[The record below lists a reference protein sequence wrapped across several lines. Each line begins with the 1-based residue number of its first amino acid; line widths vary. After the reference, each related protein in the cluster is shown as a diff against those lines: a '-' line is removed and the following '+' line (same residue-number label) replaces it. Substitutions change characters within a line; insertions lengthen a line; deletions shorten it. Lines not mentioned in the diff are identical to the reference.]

1 MNPAPE
7 KRAPKHFGTRGEVPP
22 TFQGT
27 NDMSLYGAM
36 MIGVSAL
43 DANSRALSISSSN
56 IANVNTVGYKASGS
70 AFSTF
75 LASAVGS
82 GDVTDAGVI
91 ANQAQ
96 HITTQGGITATDSST
111 DLALSGNGF
120 FVVSPNLTGGSGGSQ
135 QLLYTR
141 AGSFQPDANGNLRNT
156 AGLYLMGW
164 PLDSN
169 GAVPT
174 DRNDL
179 TTININSLQGKAE
192 ATTTMSL
199 KANLQ
204 ASTAVVSPYTAG
216 DMAAGT
222 VTPAFQRTI
231 NVYDS
236 QGGTQPL
243 QVSYVKTGANTW
255 AYEVTYQGA
264 GANIGSPTNNLIASG
279 TMSFNADGT
288 LATADTSAASPTGS
302 INVTIPWA
310 AQSGLNPQT
319 ISINMGTVGS
329 SDGITQFD
337 NPSALVSS
345 SVDGALF
352 GSLSGVSIDDNGFV
366 TAQFSN
372 GLSQKV
378 FKLPVATFDNPDGL
392 TAVSGNAYQAS
403 SESGT
408 PTIGEANLGGAGS
421 IQAKS
426 LEGSTVDLATEFTNL
441 ITTQRAYSASARIVT
456 TADQML
462 QTLEQI
468 Q

>member
-1 MNPAPE
+1 
-7 KRAPKHFGTRGEVPP
+7 
-22 TFQGT
+22 
-27 NDMSLYGAM
+27 MSLYGAM
-36 MIGVSAL
+36 MIGVSGL
-43 DANSRALSISSSN
+43 DANSRALSVSSSN
-56 IANVNTVGYKASGS
+56 IANVNTVGYKASGN
-70 AFSTF
+70 AFATL

-82 GDVTDAGVI
+82 GDVSQAGVI

-96 HITTQGGITATDSST
+96 NVTEQGGITSTSSAT

-120 FVVSPNLTGGSGGSQ
+120 FVVSPNLNSSTGNSQ
-135 QLLYTR
+135 TLLYTR
-141 AGSFQPDANGNLRNT
+141 AGSFTPDSQGNLKNT
-156 AGLYLMGW
+156 AGLYLQGW
-164 PLDSN
+164 PLDAS

-179 TTININSLQGKAE
+179 TNINVNNLAGKAE
-192 ATTTMSL
+192 ATTTLSM

-204 ASTAVVSPYTAG
+204 ASTAITTPYTAG

-222 VTPAFQRTI
+222 VKPDFQRTI

-236 QGGTQPL
+236 QGGAQPL

-255 AYEVTYQGA
+255 SYEVAYQGA
-264 GANIGSPTNNLIASG
+264 GANIGSPANNVIKTG

-288 LATADTSAASPTGS
+288 LKNADTSAATPTGS
-302 INVTIPWA
+302 ISLTIPWVSSA
-310 AQSGLNPQT
+310 SGLNPQP
-319 ISINMGTVGS
+319 ISIDMGTVGS
-329 SDGITQFD
+329 SDGLTQFD

-352 GSLSGVSIDDNGFV
+352 GSLSGVSIDADGFV

-378 FKLPVATFDNPDGL
+378 FKLPVATFANPDGL
-392 TAVSGNAYQAS
+392 SAVSGNAYAAS
-403 SESGT
+403 QQSGT
-408 PTIGEANLGGAGS
+408 PTIGEANLGGAGV
-421 IQAKS
+421 IQSQA

>member
-1 MNPAPE
+1 
-7 KRAPKHFGTRGEVPP
+7 
-22 TFQGT
+22 
-27 NDMSLYGAM
+27 M
-36 MIGVSAL
+36 MIGVSGL
-43 DANSRALSISSSN
+43 DANSRALSVSSSN
-56 IANVNTVGYKASGS
+56 IANVNTIGYKASGN
-70 AFSTF
+70 AFSTL

-82 GDVTDAGVI
+82 GDVSSAGVI

-96 HITTQGGITATDSST
+96 LVTEQGGITSTQSAT

-120 FVVSPNLTGGSGGSQ
+120 FVVSTSPGSSSGTSTS
-135 QLLYTR
+135 LLYTR
-141 AGSFQPDANGNLRNT
+141 AGNFTPDANGNLENA
-156 AGLYLMGW
+156 AGLYLQGW
-164 PLDSN
+164 PLAADGS
-169 GAVPT
+169 VPT

-179 TTININSLQGKAE
+179 TDINVNNLAGKAE
-192 ATTTMSL
+192 ATTTMSI

-204 ASTAVVSPYTAG
+204 ASTTITTPYTAG
-216 DMAAGT
+216 DMASGA
-222 VTPAFQRTI
+222 VTPDFQRTI

-236 QGGTQPL
+236 QGGAQPL
-243 QVSYVKTGANTW
+243 QVSYVKTGANSW
-255 AYEVTYQGA
+255 SYEVTYQGA
-264 GANIGSPTNNLIASG
+264 GANIGSPTNNLVASG

-288 LATADTSAASPTGS
+288 LKTADTSSATPTGS
-302 INVTIPWA
+302 INVTLPWVSSA
-310 AQSGLNPQT
+310 SGLNPQT

-329 SDGITQFD
+329 SDGVTQFD

-345 SVDGALF
+345 TVDGALF
-352 GSLSGVSIDDNGFV
+352 GSVSGVSIDADGFV

-378 FKLPVATFDNPDGL
+378 FKIPVATFANPDGL
-392 TAVSGNAYQAS
+392 SAVSGNAYAAS
-403 SESGT
+403 SASGT

-421 IQAKS
+421 IQSEA
-426 LEGSTVDLATEFTNL
+426 LEGSTVDLASEFTNL

>member
-1 MNPAPE
+1 
-7 KRAPKHFGTRGEVPP
+7 
-22 TFQGT
+22 
-27 NDMSLYGAM
+27 MSLYGAM
-36 MIGVSAL
+36 MIGVSGL
-43 DANSRALSISSSN
+43 SANSRALSVSSSN
-56 IANVNTVGYKASGS
+56 IANVNTIGYKASGN
-70 AFSTF
+70 AFSTL

-82 GDVTDAGVI
+82 GDVSSAGVI
-91 ANQAQ
+91 ANQLQ
-96 HITTQGGITATDSST
+96 NITEQGGITSTQSPT
-111 DLALSGNGF
+111 DLAISGNGF
-120 FVVSPNLTGGSGGSQ
+120 FVVSPNLSSSGNSQ
-135 QLLYTR
+135 TLLYTR
-141 AGSFQPDANGNLRNT
+141 AGNFTPDSSGNLKNT

-179 TTININSLQGKAE
+179 TNINVNNLAGKAE
-192 ATTTMSL
+192 ATTKMAL

-204 ASTAVVSPYTAG
+204 ASTDITTGYTPG

-222 VTPAFQRTI
+222 VTPNFQRTI

-255 AYEVTYQGA
+255 SYEVTYQGA
-264 GANIGSPTNNLIASG
+264 GANIGSPTDNLIASG
-279 TMSFNADGT
+279 TMEFNADGT
-288 LATADTSAASPTGS
+288 LKTADTSAATPTGS
-302 INVTIPWA
+302 ISVTIPWDTTA
-310 AQSGLNPQT
+310 SGLNPQT
-319 ISINMGTVGS
+319 ISIDMGTPGS
-329 SDGITQFD
+329 SDGLTQFD

-352 GSLSGVSIDDNGFV
+352 GSLSGVSIDADGFV

-378 FKLPVATFDNPDGL
+378 FKLPVATFANPDGL
-392 TAVSGNAYQAS
+392 SAVSGNAYAAS
-403 SESGT
+403 SASGT
-408 PTIGEANLGGAGS
+408 PTIGEANLGGAGT
-421 IQAKS
+421 IQSEA